1 MGRIQGEGDYT
12 PARSCNTGPREL
24 CAGQVLPL
32 GKPQVQVQAV
42 VGKRDRTAHGGHL
55 LQAYVGP
62 RCEIVSTQSLAHLT
76 KEFDASGG
84 IALIKSWLL
93 RDWEPSL
100 STSEEADGLKS
111 CPGAATVNAGRPG
124 APVIRV

>member
-1 MGRIQGEGDYT
+1 MGRIQSEGDYT

-55 LQAYVGP
+55 LQAHIRP
-62 RCEIVSTQSLAHLT
+62 TCEVVLIESPAHLT
-76 KEFDASGG
+76 KEFDASAG
-84 IALIKSWLL
+84 IALIKL
-93 RDWEPSL
+93 
-100 STSEEADGLKS
+100 
-111 CPGAATVNAGRPG
+111 
-124 APVIRV
+124 